1 MVLRTLSCNETSLSP
16 SVKLNIK
23 LVSYNYESN
32 IISDRLRAVARNC
45 FEEFRISGILDLWV
59 FIDFVYALI
68 CFYKTGTSSFQKE
81 KFNLEKPLKYMPVW
95 RRRNDVRR
103 GQLTRVNYQ

>member
-1 MVLRTLSCNETSLSP
+1 MVLRTLSCNETSSSP

-45 FEEFRISGILDLWV
+45 FEEFRLSGILDLWV

-68 CFYKTGTSSFQKE
+68 CFYKTGTRSFKKE
-81 KFNLEKPLKYMPVW
+81 KFTLKKPLKKMPGW
-95 RRRNDVRR
+95 GGRIIDR
-103 GQLTRVNYQ
+103 